1 MFSTQIHRHHSAAS
15 TPESDAGEHPQGR
28 KRQIESDPVGI
39 QALRRQRRGA
49 RKSDFPFKKR
59 TEGRQEPATNRQRR
73 APLMAPLLIAGWF
86 IGTFIAKVADL
97 GILYVK
103 NQYEYRDVKGKL
115 KQLEKNLRKIQA
127 ALFEVDKR
135 RITNPGLEEWLWDLK
150 DSVYAAEDVIDGFE
164 YNLLEDIAK
173 GKNQL
178 FFEEKSNDRAKIKNK
193 FIDTLKLLAFCK
205 EDLNQLD
212 DAIKKFSE
220 LVDELGKLLKVVELN
235 VATNKKDD
243 AEIPNW
249 RRTTSPV
256 KPRPLRGR
264 DDEVTKLK
272 MLLKTGN
279 NSNPD
284 SNSFSLVSIVGPGGI
299 GKTELARLVYNEENL
314 NFHIKAW
321 VCVCNNFNVRR
332 LSIEIIESA
341 AFHGHIVL
349 HSINNLDEILKLT
362 DLHSISN
369 LDEIQK
375 ILSKCLMGK
384 RFLVVL
390 DDVWEESVAN
400 WENLCTAFRSG
411 LEGSR
416 IIVTT
421 QLESVAK
428 MMGTKDIVNL
438 DGLDDKVNWEL
449 LKECSLR
456 DQNHAEHRRLER
468 IGWEISQ
475 KLGGSPLAAVTV
487 GRALKYDLK
496 EEHWRRILHKKIY
509 EIEEKEGD
517 IVSVLRLSY
526 EQLPAHLKQC
536 YISCSL
542 FPKNH
547 SFEKD
552 DLLQMWMALGFVQAN
567 DKYDRMED
575 IGQDLINELSSRSF
589 FVNAKRKEDKFVI
602 HAVLHELADCISDG
616 EYFRLD
622 GEYEGNQPIRLPDK
636 ARHIYVTADNLVMFS
651 KILCKKENVRSLVV
665 AGDLSDGIPKS
676 DFVDS
681 LKDVLD
687 SFKCL
692 RLLMLSVLG
701 SGLPKA
707 IGGLKH
713 LRYLEI
719 PGDVITEWP
728 ESFCKLY
735 HLQWVNLK
743 MCSKNLLLPE
753 KMNRLIRLRRLI
765 PSPEAISTIAGVG
778 KLTSLQE
785 LKKYH
790 VQLKE
795 GFEVGQLS
803 AMNQLQGKLCISN
816 LQHVES
822 LKKAEQA
829 MLRTKEHLSKLKL
842 HWDYKGEEI
851 IQHSKWE
858 VAEKVIE
865 GLKPHSNLRKLTI
878 SGYKGCKSP
887 TWMKN
892 KLLSNLEHLKL
903 RNCGSWKAL
912 PPFGELPLLK
922 ILHIRSLSSIGKIDT
937 TFFGIDKDKICV
949 NPQKEK
955 KENNV
960 SFPSLEEL
968 LFDGLENWNAWDGL
982 ENGFE
987 LFPCLR
993 RLFIWN
999 CNNLRGPLPLPS
1011 FPRELTILLYPPSST
1026 KFPKDTHPTSVLK
1039 IYTNNVNLIRDCLE
1053 ERNRVLLCTLEI
1065 HGIFVLRSVIEK
1077 DWFFQLNSLKQLVL
1091 VNCGTYN
1098 PPELQNISFP
1108 IIRRASDAQ
1117 KLNTPP
1123 AEASSKELR
1132 TRQRDEDQGWNTQPL
1147 STSDVVHMPTPE
1159 KTDNKR
1165 SKIALGAKQDDASN

>member
-1 MFSTQIHRHHSAAS
+1 MPRNIPGDERGRSSRILFGFRRSVGSAEA
-15 TPESDAGEHPQGR
+15 
-28 KRQIESDPVGI
+28 
-39 QALRRQRRGA
+39 A
-49 RKSDFPFKKR
+49 RKADFPFKKR
-59 TEGRQEPATNRQRR
+59 TEGRQEPATNRLFSAGSQRR

-115 KQLEKNLRKIQA
+115 KQLVKNLRKIQA

-178 FFEEKSNDRAKIKNK
+178 FFEEKSKDRAKIKNK

-212 DAIKKFSE
+212 DAIKQFSE

-272 MLLKTGN
+272 MLLKT
-279 NSNPD
+279 
-284 SNSFSLVSIVGPGGI
+284 
-299 GKTELARLVYNEENL
+299 
-314 NFHIKAW
+314 
-321 VCVCNNFNVRR
+321 
-332 LSIEIIESA
+332 
-341 AFHGHIVL
+341 
-349 HSINNLDEILKLT
+349 
-362 DLHSISN
+362 
-369 LDEIQK
+369 
-375 ILSKCLMGK
+375 
-384 RFLVVL
+384 
-390 DDVWEESVAN
+390 
-400 WENLCTAFRSG
+400 
-411 LEGSR
+411 
-416 IIVTT
+416 
-421 QLESVAK
+421 
-428 MMGTKDIVNL
+428 
-438 DGLDDKVNWEL
+438 DDKVNWEL
-449 LKECSLR
+449 LKECSLS

-547 SFEKD
+547 SFERD

-567 DKYDRMED
+567 DKHDRMED

-622 GEYEGNQPIRLPDK
+622 DEYEGNQPIRIPDK

-651 KILCKKENVRSLVV
+651 KILCKKDNVRSLVV
-665 AGDLSDGIPKS
+665 AGDLSHGIPKS

-681 LKDVLD
+681 LKEVLD

-692 RLLMLSVLG
+692 RLLILSVLG

-728 ESFCKLY
+728 ESFCNLY

-778 KLTSLQE
+778 KLTSLLE

-795 GFEVGQLS
+795 GFE
-803 AMNQLQGKLCISN
+803 
-816 LQHVES
+816 
-822 LKKAEQA
+822 
-829 MLRTKEHLSKLKL
+829 
-842 HWDYKGEEI
+842 
-851 IQHSKWE
+851 
-858 VAEKVIE
+858 
-865 GLKPHSNLRKLTI
+865 
-878 SGYKGCKSP
+878 
-887 TWMKN
+887 
-892 KLLSNLEHLKL
+892 
-903 RNCGSWKAL
+903 AL

-922 ILHIRSLSSIGKIDT
+922 ILHIRSLSSIDKIDT

-960 SFPSLEEL
+960 SFPALEEL
-968 LFDGLENWNAWDGL
+968 LFDDLENWNAWDGL

-987 LFPCLR
+987 LFPCLHK
-993 RLFIWN
+993 LFIWN

-1011 FPRELTILLYPPSST
+1011 FLRELTILLYPPSPII
-1026 KFPKDTHPTSVLK
+1026 FPEDISPTSMFK
-1039 IYTNNVNLIRDCLE
+1039 IYTDNIHLIRDCLE
-1053 ERNRVLLCTLEI
+1053 ERNPVLLCTLEI
-1065 HGIFVLRSVIEK
+1065 HGISVLRSLIDEK
-1077 DWFFQLNSLKQLVL
+1077 DWFFRLNSLKQLVL

-1108 IIRRASDAQ
+1108 IIRRASDAR
-1117 KLNTPP
+1117 KINRPP
-1123 AEASSKELR
+1123 AEASSKESR
-1132 TRQRDEDQGWNTQPL
+1132 TRQRDEDQGWNTQSL
-1147 STSDVVHMPTPE
+1147 STDEAVHMPTPE
-1159 KTDNKR
+1159 KTDIKR
-1165 SKIALGAKQDDASN
+1165 SKMAQGAKQDDASN

>member
-1 MFSTQIHRHHSAAS
+1 MAS
-15 TPESDAGEHPQGR
+15 
-28 KRQIESDPVGI
+28 
-39 QALRRQRRGA
+39 
-49 RKSDFPFKKR
+49 
-59 TEGRQEPATNRQRR
+59 
-73 APLMAPLLIAGWF
+73 LLIAGWF
-86 IGTFIAKVADL
+86 VGTFIAKVADL

-103 NQYEYRDVKGKL
+103 NQYVYRDVKGKL
-115 KQLEKNLRKIQA
+115 KKLEKNLRKIQA

-135 RITNPGLEEWLWDLK
+135 QITNPGLEEWLWDLK
-150 DSVYAAEDVIDGFE
+150 DSVYAAEDMIDGFE

-178 FFEEKSNDRAKIKNK
+178 IFEEQSKDRAKIKNK
-193 FIDTLKLLAFCK
+193 FKNTLKLLVFCN

-212 DAIKKFSE
+212 DAIKQFSD

-249 RRTTSPV
+249 RRTTSPI
-256 KPRPLRGR
+256 KPRPPRGR
-264 DDEVTKLK
+264 DKEVKKLK
-272 MLLKTGN
+272 MLLETGN
-279 NSNPD
+279 NLNPD

-299 GKTELARLVYNEENL
+299 GKTELARLVYNDESL
-314 NFHIKAW
+314 NFDIKAW
-321 VCVCNNFNVRR
+321 VCVCNNFDVRR

-341 AFHGHIVL
+341 AIHRYIGL

-375 ILSKCLMGK
+375 ILSECLKDK
-384 RFLVVL
+384 RVLVVL

-400 WENLCTAFRSG
+400 WENLCSALRSG
-411 LEGSR
+411 HKGCR

-428 MMGTKDIVNL
+428 MMGTRDIVNL
-438 DGLDDKVNWEL
+438 DGLDGKVNWEL
-449 LKECSLR
+449 LKECSLS
-456 DQNHAEHRRLER
+456 DQKHAEHRRLER

-526 EQLPAHLKQC
+526 EQLPAYLKQC

-547 SFEKD
+547 SFERD

-567 DKYDRMED
+567 DKHDRMED
-575 IGQDLINELSSRSF
+575 IGQDLINELSARSF

-622 GEYEGNQPIRLPDK
+622 DEYQGNQPIRIPDK

-651 KILCKKENVRSLVV
+651 KILCKKDNVRSLVV
-665 AGDLSDGIPKS
+665 AGDLSHGIPKS

-681 LKDVLD
+681 LKEVLD

-692 RLLMLSVLG
+692 RLLILSVLG

-753 KMNRLIRLRRLI
+753 KMNRLIRLR
-765 PSPEAISTIAGVG
+765 
-778 KLTSLQE
+778 
-785 LKKYH
+785 
-790 VQLKE
+790 
-795 GFEVGQLS
+795 
-803 AMNQLQGKLCISN
+803 
-816 LQHVES
+816 
-822 LKKAEQA
+822 
-829 MLRTKEHLSKLKL
+829 
-842 HWDYKGEEI
+842 
-851 IQHSKWE
+851 
-858 VAEKVIE
+858 
-865 GLKPHSNLRKLTI
+865 
-878 SGYKGCKSP
+878 
-887 TWMKN
+887 
-892 KLLSNLEHLKL
+892 
-903 RNCGSWKAL
+903 
-912 PPFGELPLLK
+912 
-922 ILHIRSLSSIGKIDT
+922 
-937 TFFGIDKDKICV
+937 
-949 NPQKEK
+949 
-955 KENNV
+955 
-960 SFPSLEEL
+960 
-968 LFDGLENWNAWDGL
+968 
-982 ENGFE
+982 
-987 LFPCLR
+987 
-993 RLFIWN
+993 
-999 CNNLRGPLPLPS
+999 
-1011 FPRELTILLYPPSST
+1011 
-1026 KFPKDTHPTSVLK
+1026 
-1039 IYTNNVNLIRDCLE
+1039 
-1053 ERNRVLLCTLEI
+1053 
-1065 HGIFVLRSVIEK
+1065 
-1077 DWFFQLNSLKQLVL
+1077 
-1091 VNCGTYN
+1091 
-1098 PPELQNISFP
+1098 
-1108 IIRRASDAQ
+1108 
-1117 KLNTPP
+1117 
-1123 AEASSKELR
+1123 
-1132 TRQRDEDQGWNTQPL
+1132 
-1147 STSDVVHMPTPE
+1147 
-1159 KTDNKR
+1159 
-1165 SKIALGAKQDDASN
+1165 

>member
-1 MFSTQIHRHHSAAS
+1 
-15 TPESDAGEHPQGR
+15 
-28 KRQIESDPVGI
+28 
-39 QALRRQRRGA
+39 
-49 RKSDFPFKKR
+49 
-59 TEGRQEPATNRQRR
+59 
-73 APLMAPLLIAGWF
+73 
-86 IGTFIAKVADL
+86 IAKVADL

-299 GKTELARLVYNEENL
+299 GKTELARLVYNDENL
-314 NFHIKAW
+314 KFDIKAW
-321 VCVCNNFNVRR
+321 VCV
-332 LSIEIIESA
+332 
-341 AFHGHIVL
+341 
-349 HSINNLDEILKLT
+349 INNLDEILKLT

-375 ILSKCLMGK
+375 ILSKCLKGK

-411 LEGSR
+411 HEGSR

-589 FVNAKRKEDKFVI
+589 FFVI

-622 GEYEGNQPIRLPDK
+622 GEYEGNQPIRIPDK

-651 KILCKKENVRSLVV
+651 KILCKKENLRSLVV

-676 DFVDS
+676 DFVD
-681 LKDVLD
+681 K
-687 SFKCL
+687 
-692 RLLMLSVLG
+692 
-701 SGLPKA
+701 
-707 IGGLKH
+707 
-713 LRYLEI
+713 
-719 PGDVITEWP
+719 
-728 ESFCKLY
+728 SFCKLY

-790 VQLKE
+790 VQLKK

-903 RNCGSWKAL
+903 RNCSSWKAL

-987 LFPCLR
+987 LFPCLC

-1011 FPRELTILLYPPSST
+1011 FLREL
-1026 KFPKDTHPTSVLK
+1026 
-1039 IYTNNVNLIRDCLE
+1039 
-1053 ERNRVLLCTLEI
+1053 
-1065 HGIFVLRSVIEK
+1065 
-1077 DWFFQLNSLKQLVL
+1077 
-1091 VNCGTYN
+1091 
-1098 PPELQNISFP
+1098 
-1108 IIRRASDAQ
+1108 
-1117 KLNTPP
+1117 
-1123 AEASSKELR
+1123 
-1132 TRQRDEDQGWNTQPL
+1132 
-1147 STSDVVHMPTPE
+1147 
-1159 KTDNKR
+1159 
-1165 SKIALGAKQDDASN
+1165 

>member
-1 MFSTQIHRHHSAAS
+1 
-15 TPESDAGEHPQGR
+15 
-28 KRQIESDPVGI
+28 
-39 QALRRQRRGA
+39 
-49 RKSDFPFKKR
+49 
-59 TEGRQEPATNRQRR
+59 
-73 APLMAPLLIAGWF
+73 MAPLLIAGWF

-115 KQLEKNLRKIQA
+115 KKLEKNLRKIQA

-178 FFEEKSNDRAKIKNK
+178 IFEEQSKDRAKIKNK
-193 FIDTLKLLAFCK
+193 FIHTLKLLAFCDK
-205 EDLNQLD
+205 DLNQLD

-249 RRTTSPV
+249 RRTTSPI
-256 KPRPLRGR
+256 KPRPPRGR
-264 DDEVTKLK
+264 DEEVTELK
-272 MLLKTGN
+272 NLLNTGN
-279 NSNPD
+279 NLNPD
-284 SNSFSLVSIVGPGGI
+284 SNNFSLVSIVGPGGI
-299 GKTELARLVYNEENL
+299 GKTELARLVYNDESL
-314 NFHIKAW
+314 KFDIKAW
-321 VCVCNNFNVRR
+321 VCVCNNF
-332 LSIEIIESA
+332 
-341 AFHGHIVL
+341 
-349 HSINNLDEILKLT
+349 DILKLT

-375 ILSKCLMGK
+375 ILSECLKDK
-384 RFLVVL
+384 RVLVVL
-390 DDVWEESVAN
+390 DDVWEESVAI
-400 WENLCTAFRSG
+400 WENLCSAFRSG
-411 LEGSR
+411 HKGCR

-428 MMGTKDIVNL
+428 MMGTRDIVNL
-438 DGLDDKVNWEL
+438 DGLDDTVNWEL
-449 LKECSLR
+449 LKDCSLS
-456 DQNHAEHRRLER
+456 DQKHAEHRRLER

-526 EQLPAHLKQC
+526 EQLPAYLKQC

-547 SFEKD
+547 SFERD

-567 DKYDRMED
+567 DKHDRMED

-622 GEYEGNQPIRLPDK
+622 DEYEGNQPIRIPDK

-651 KILCKKENVRSLVV
+651 KILCKKDNVRSLIV
-665 AGDLSDGIPKS
+665 AGDLSHGIPKS

-681 LKDVLD
+681 LKEVLD
-687 SFKCL
+687 SLKCL
-692 RLLMLSVLG
+692 RLLILSVLG

-728 ESFCKLY
+728 ESFFNLY

-753 KMNRLIRLRRLI
+753 KMNRLIRLR
-765 PSPEAISTIAGVG
+765 
-778 KLTSLQE
+778 
-785 LKKYH
+785 
-790 VQLKE
+790 
-795 GFEVGQLS
+795 
-803 AMNQLQGKLCISN
+803 
-816 LQHVES
+816 
-822 LKKAEQA
+822 
-829 MLRTKEHLSKLKL
+829 
-842 HWDYKGEEI
+842 
-851 IQHSKWE
+851 
-858 VAEKVIE
+858 
-865 GLKPHSNLRKLTI
+865 
-878 SGYKGCKSP
+878 
-887 TWMKN
+887 
-892 KLLSNLEHLKL
+892 
-903 RNCGSWKAL
+903 
-912 PPFGELPLLK
+912 
-922 ILHIRSLSSIGKIDT
+922 
-937 TFFGIDKDKICV
+937 
-949 NPQKEK
+949 
-955 KENNV
+955 
-960 SFPSLEEL
+960 
-968 LFDGLENWNAWDGL
+968 
-982 ENGFE
+982 
-987 LFPCLR
+987 
-993 RLFIWN
+993 
-999 CNNLRGPLPLPS
+999 
-1011 FPRELTILLYPPSST
+1011 
-1026 KFPKDTHPTSVLK
+1026 
-1039 IYTNNVNLIRDCLE
+1039 
-1053 ERNRVLLCTLEI
+1053 
-1065 HGIFVLRSVIEK
+1065 
-1077 DWFFQLNSLKQLVL
+1077 
-1091 VNCGTYN
+1091 
-1098 PPELQNISFP
+1098 
-1108 IIRRASDAQ
+1108 
-1117 KLNTPP
+1117 
-1123 AEASSKELR
+1123 
-1132 TRQRDEDQGWNTQPL
+1132 
-1147 STSDVVHMPTPE
+1147 
-1159 KTDNKR
+1159 
-1165 SKIALGAKQDDASN
+1165 